1 MELIQHYLLPCLWA
15 FLACSGFCALY
26 NIHGLG
32 IVLCSLGGSLG
43 WLVYLV
49 AEALGTG
56 ATLAAFLAGLV
67 IAAYAETMARIRKC
81 PASGYLPAGAGSGRL
96 LYGAG
101 LLCWRDRAFSCRGA
115 GDPGNRGRIGHRRAA
130 GVLRGADAEQFFAEK
145 EVAPCLAM
153 ILSCWTPI

>member
-81 PASGYLPAGAGSGRL
+81 PASGYLLLAFFPLVPGAGV
-96 LYGAG
+96 YYTVQ
-101 LLCWRDRAFSCRGA
+101 AFSA
-115 GDPGNRGRIGHRRAA
+115 GETERFLDVGRETLGIAGGLAI
-130 GVLRGADAEQFFAEK
+130 GVLLVSS
-145 EVAPCLAM
+145 EVRMLNNFLRKRKWRHASL
-153 ILSCWTPI
+153 